1 MTAATL
7 DFVPVSDVAGL
18 LPAHSPLAAR
28 VAADPQRHAGDHA
41 LLVRGDL
48 CLPALDL
55 GDPLAAG
62 SALRGLPG
70 APTSASA
77 RPFLILVTGDLR
89 VDGAVFNA
97 DTDGACSL
105 VVLGDA
111 RVGHAVIGGQMVHVR
126 GALDV
131 RGLLWGDYNHGELLV
146 QGGVAA
152 CVALFTDEYHVQVEG
167 GERIDCLVDEVRGIA
182 GPAEFSNEFVAVL
195 FRPECL
201 DGTADGEGSASELI
215 ARDAVIDMLREYRSP
230 LCDDAQRGASLLRAG
245 DLFDDETPDIDN
257 VQRLVGSAAIAPG
270 EHRAEGW
277 FGQVFFSITRAH
289 VDADG
294 DQRDDNVFINDWKS
308 FDFYIGIDR
317 KPAKESMMDSIK
329 SVLFNRAA
337 PVEAQLDLIYRSYSE
352 AEPGEWKALS
362 ADDAAV
368 WKVFS
373 RAWRGVLD
381 YVRKAEGQA
390 RSGYPLW
397 RRVQQEIGAKGVLA
411 LSCLPVFAGE
421 YNDWWDADKCGF
433 WLDDVWVG
441 VRQQCRHD
449 GADYAPALKLSWTN
463 GEEAPGDD
471 DGDANAGYILVCN
484 DADASEPLEL
494 RYLQR
499 QSESSASLPRG
510 AADHLL
516 RILRLYGGVS
526 RRLLA
531 DHERG
536 LARQAEARRIEQA
549 VQLLAQPPLAPDAG
563 DEAVF
568 PQALLEL
575 SDVWQAQGRDYV
587 RAIRDYQ
594 WRMDAAG
601 EGAEGEESGK
611 AEDEGRFG
619 AGDEAALPDD
629 PRKAAAPTVL
639 QLARVVSRHADV
651 DLAARFRRRF
661 AFAPEACVDRVRE
674 AGQFVGP
681 LFRLDDGRIVARIGA
696 VYSDAAHW
704 IMIDSVSFAPLR
716 GITGLGRSIN
726 RRCWARCD
734 GSAITTHAGFDGPCI
749 ARFAL
754 PAGTEGLPDSLGM
767 RTHPH
772 GARCDELIPFNDG
785 RRVLLLNPTGIY
797 LIDEGGVRRIH
808 PQNFDEDGPYTW
820 PKNQIGGSL
829 ALDMLHMALSPD
841 ERYIV
846 LGDQDSGHILLDAGG
861 KVLREW
867 EPASSYPHHAVFLDG
882 GCVLVNSCHLY
893 SGATLAARVDDDV
906 EPDAFEMQ
914 SRVYASCVAHDFV
927 VLGNAEG
934 YLRALDGRGRVL
946 WRHHVGSS
954 ISALEIAPDGRSLL
968 AGSYGGYLVRLELGE
983 GTDPWSIGTSPYHE
997 RQRWIFWEDEPAPIR
1012 W

>member
-7 DFVPVSDVAGL
+7 DFVPLSDVADM
-18 LPAHSPLAAR
+18 LPASSPLAAGL
-28 VAADPQRHAGDHA
+28 AEDPQRHAGEHA

-55 GDPLAAG
+55 DDPLAAG
-62 SALRGLPG
+62 GALRGLTG
-70 APTSASA
+70 APASV
-77 RPFLILVTGDLR
+77 RPFLIVVTGDLL
-89 VDGAVFNA
+89 VAGAVFNA

-152 CVALFTDEYHVQVEG
+152 RVALFTDEYRVQIGG
-167 GERIDCLVDEVRGIA
+167 GERIGCLVDEVRGIP
-182 GPAEFSNEFVAVL
+182 GPAEFSNEMVGVL

-201 DGTADGEGSASELI
+201 DDTADGEGSASSLI
-215 ARDAVIDMLREYRSP
+215 VRDTVIDMLREGRSP
-230 LCDDAQRGASLLRAG
+230 LRDDALRDEVLLRA
-245 DLFDDETPDIDN
+245 DDPFDDETPDIDN
-257 VQRLVGSAAIAPG
+257 VQRLAGSAVIAPG

-289 VDADG
+289 IDADG
-294 DQRDDNVFINDWKS
+294 DRRDDNLFINDWKS
-308 FDFYIGIDR
+308 FDFYVGIDR

-337 PVEAQLDLIYRSYSE
+337 PVAAQLDLIYRSYGE
-352 AEPGEWKALS
+352 GEPGEWKALC

-368 WKVFS
+368 WKVFM

-381 YVRKAEGQA
+381 YARKAEGQA
-390 RSGYPLW
+390 RGGYPLW
-397 RRVQQEIGAKGVLA
+397 RRVQQEIGAPGVLA
-411 LSCLPVFAGE
+411 LARLPVFAEE

-441 VRQQCRHD
+441 ARQPCRHD
-449 GADYAPALKLSWTN
+449 GEDYAPALKLSWTN

-471 DGDANAGYILVCN
+471 DGDANAGYLLICN
-484 DADASEPLEL
+484 EENASEPLEL

-499 QSESSASLPRG
+499 QPESSVPMPRG

-516 RILRLYGGVS
+516 RMLRLYGGVS

-531 DHERG
+531 DHARA
-536 LARQAEARRIEQA
+536 LARQAEVRRIEQA

-594 WRMDAAG
+594 LRMDATGVA
-601 EGAEGEESGK
+601 EQGAD
-611 AEDEGRFG
+611 EDRTG
-619 AGDEAALPDD
+619 ADDTALPGD
-629 PRKAAAPTVL
+629 PRKAAAATVL
-639 QLARVVSRHADV
+639 QLARVVSRHADA

-661 AFAPEACVDRVRE
+661 AFAPDACADRVRE

-696 VYSDAAHW
+696 AYLDAARW
-704 IMIDSVSFAPLR
+704 IVIDGVSFVPLR
-716 GITGLGRSIN
+716 GVTGLGRSPD

-734 GSAITTHAGFDGPCI
+734 GSAIATHAGFDGPCI

-767 RTHPH
+767 SAHPH

-808 PQNFDEDGPYTW
+808 PQTFDEDGPYTW
-820 PKNQIGGSL
+820 PKNQAERSL

-841 ERYIV
+841 ERHIV
-846 LGDQDSGHILLDAGG
+846 LGDQDSSHILLDAGG
-861 KVLREW
+861 NVLREW
-867 EPASSYPHHAVFLDG
+867 EPASSYPHHAVFLADG
-882 GCVLVNSCHLY
+882 RRVLVNSCHLY
-893 SGATLAARVDDDV
+893 SGATLAARVDDDA

-914 SRVYASCVAHDFV
+914 SRVYASCVARDFV

-934 YLRALDGRGRVL
+934 YLHALDGRGRLL

-968 AGSYGGYLVRLELGE
+968 AGSYGGYLVCLEPGE
-983 GTDPWSIGTSPYHE
+983 GPDPWSIGTSPYHE